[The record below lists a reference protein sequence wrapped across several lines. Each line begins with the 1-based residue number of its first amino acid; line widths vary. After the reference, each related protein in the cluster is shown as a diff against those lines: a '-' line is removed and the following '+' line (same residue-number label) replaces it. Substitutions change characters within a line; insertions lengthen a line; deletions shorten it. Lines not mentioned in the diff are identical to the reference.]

1 MSSFKISKKGAH
13 TDSRM
18 SIIAKHDQTIE
29 NIEKEK
35 KNLNKYK
42 SELNLLYKAKSVNKF
57 KRDIDTKIK

>member
-29 NIEKEK
+29 NIEESYTMCL
-35 KNLNKYK
+35 KNMIKRNKLCVSQK
-42 SELNLLYKAKSVNKF
+42 FCQCQERLSVKY
-57 KRDIDTKIK
+57 